1 MIGIWIYCLTPFVT
15 AGLVYA
21 EHRLLRRVKRDQDL
35 TPSTRRALFLTIYLG
50 PLLFYLLI
58 AFTLAGIYLD
68 GMSAWLGGTH
78 HIPRLEGFLVNL
90 FFVVAVSWPFLGMYG
105 LLGGLVALVSWREK
119 KELSQAVVDIG
130 SY

>member
-1 MIGIWIYCLTPFVT
+1 MIGLWIYCLTPFVT

-35 TPSTRRALFLTIYLG
+35 TRSTRRALFLAIYLG

-58 AFTLAGIYLD
+58 TLTIAGIYLD
-68 GMSAWLGGTH
+68 GMTAWLGESH
-78 HIPRLEGFLVNL
+78 HIARQEEFMVNL
-90 FFVVAVSWPFLGMYG
+90 FFVVAVSWPFLGMYS
-105 LLGGLVALVSWREK
+105 LLGGLVALVNWREK
-119 KELSQAVVDIG
+119 DELAQASLDTG